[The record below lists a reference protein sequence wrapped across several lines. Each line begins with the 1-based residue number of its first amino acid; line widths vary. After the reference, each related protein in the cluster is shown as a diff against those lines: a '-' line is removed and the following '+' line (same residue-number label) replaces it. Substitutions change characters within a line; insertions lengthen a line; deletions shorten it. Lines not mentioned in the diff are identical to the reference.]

1 MLKKVLFVKMFAVS
15 LLFLYG
21 CATVMTG
28 AGPRETSY
36 EDGESFPGKQTG
48 YTYNVEKHEGR
59 FMVYKIPQCEEMKE
73 KIKLTRK
80 KPRGV
85 VFGIIEVPFF
95 GLGVADMVVAG
106 LVSKN
111 SEVRTIDKNVPTG
124 RSVSCGSK
132 IPAPGEKLT
141 VTIPELKIT
150 KTVVSDKDGIINLEE
165 HLKRADGNDLMVKMC
180 LEADKSCYWDFAHEE

>member
-15 LLFLYG
+15 VLFLYG
-21 CATVMTG
+21 CASVMTMI
-28 AGPRETSY
+28 APTQTTY
-36 EDGESFPGKQTG
+36 EDGSIFPGKQTG

-59 FMVYKIPQCEEMKE
+59 FIVYKVPQCEELKE

-106 LVSKN
+106 LISKD
-111 SEVRTIDKNVPTG
+111 SEIRTIQKNVTTG
-124 RSVSCGSK
+124 KTTACGSK
-132 IPAPGEKLT
+132 IPAPGEKLI
-141 VTIPELKIT
+141 VDIPELKIS
-150 KTVVSDKDGIINLEE
+150 KTVVTDKNGIINLEE
-165 HLKRADGNDLMVKMC
+165 HLKREDGNDLMVKMC
-180 LEADKSCYWDFAHEE
+180 LEADKSCYWDFTQE